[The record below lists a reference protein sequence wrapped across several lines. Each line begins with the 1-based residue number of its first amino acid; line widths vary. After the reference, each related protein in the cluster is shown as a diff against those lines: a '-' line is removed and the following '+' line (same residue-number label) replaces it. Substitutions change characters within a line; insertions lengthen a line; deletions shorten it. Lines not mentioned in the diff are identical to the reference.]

1 MRQQSHSPI
10 PLLLVK
16 PTQLWG
22 MLSAHM
28 LVSEAFEVSLVSAA
42 KPDHPV
48 PLSLWLPRA
57 TVTAHG
63 LLSPLQQ
70 FAARG
75 T

>member
-1 MRQQSHSPI
+1 
-10 PLLLVK
+10 
-16 PTQLWG
+16 